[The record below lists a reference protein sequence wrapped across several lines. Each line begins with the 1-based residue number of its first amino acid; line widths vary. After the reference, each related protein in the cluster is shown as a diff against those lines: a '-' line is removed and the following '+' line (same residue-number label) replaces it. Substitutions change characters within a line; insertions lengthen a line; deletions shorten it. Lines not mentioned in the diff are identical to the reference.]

1 MERYRWIESEAEAF
15 EEFMLPMLEWDQEA
29 RATAEE
35 ILKSKWLSTSKVGEF
50 KMSEKQHS
58 AYLLKNK
65 LLNIDKNDDASY
77 LTFIDESIKDA
88 EADCESTKSEESES
102 DFEIEE
108 EKYLWSWRTKRNMAE
123 GFQLNNS
130 FTGPYP
136 DDHHGLHVDWGFNYQ
151 F

>member
-108 EKYLWSWRTKRNMAE
+108 EKYL
-123 GFQLNNS
+123 
-130 FTGPYP
+130 
-136 DDHHGLHVDWGFNYQ
+136 
-151 F
+151 